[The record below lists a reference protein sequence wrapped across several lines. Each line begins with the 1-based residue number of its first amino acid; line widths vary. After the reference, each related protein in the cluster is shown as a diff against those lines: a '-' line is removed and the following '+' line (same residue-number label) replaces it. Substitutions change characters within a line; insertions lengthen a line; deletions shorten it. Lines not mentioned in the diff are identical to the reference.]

1 MEEGPDIG
9 ETTST
14 DELNELLRKL
24 KFSEEE
30 SAQVKC
36 ITNGKNAQGFDSLAV
51 GKIMAN
57 EHPNR
62 EAMYRVFRS
71 LWYTKEEVDFV
82 ALKEGAVIVKFGC
95 LEDRSRIL
103 NLMPWLFDKCLFS
116 MVPFVKGK
124 NIADYEFWLSPFWL
138 RVYNIPIEFMD
149 RQLALDVGNAIGAL
163 MAIDWKDRKGAW
175 TEFKRLKV
183 KIDISKPLRRVVK
196 FVSDAGEEM
205 IGVIKYER
213 LPDFCYLCGLIGH
226 TTRRCQNNRA
236 GDVIEDSNLQY
247 GSWMRV
253 PFVNP
258 TQDRN
263 RRRNGVEIVKENTNT
278 TEDKKESQTN
288 SKDESGHSGLKSNE
302 KEGEEASI
310 TTSPVEQRI
319 NKPIRDSM
327 GRFKHK
333 RKRMRMLNGNSFEES
348 PYKNVKRGLMESV
361 SPVQA
366 MAGLVKASVEDRVVG
381 SAVSGGSFLAFPSF
395 RGLAG

>member
-1 MEEGPDIG
+1 
-9 ETTST
+9 
-14 DELNELLRKL
+14 
-24 KFSEEE
+24 
-30 SAQVKC
+30 
-36 ITNGKNAQGFDSLAV
+36 
-51 GKIMAN
+51 MAN

-62 EAMYRVFRS
+62 EEMYRVFRS
-71 LWYTKEEVDFV
+71 LWYTKEDVDFV

-163 MAIDWKDRKGAW
+163 MAIDWKDRNGAW
-175 TEFKRLKV
+175 TEFMRLKV

-263 RRRNGVEIVKENTNT
+263 RRRNGVEIVKENANT
-278 TEDKKESQTN
+278 TADKEESQTN
-288 SKDESGHSGLKSNE
+288 SKVESGYSGLKSNE

-348 PYKNVKRGLMESV
+348 PSKNVKRRLMESV

-366 MAGLVKASVEDRVVG
+366 VAGDQPRPAQ
-381 SAVSGGSFLAFPSF
+381 
-395 RGLAG
+395 